1 MYTIR
6 LVEVS
11 KMEETKKTGWIE
23 VITGPMFAG
32 KSEELI
38 RRVKRLEYAHKKMLV
53 FKPSIDNRY
62 SDSEIVSHS
71 KYRTNSINIEK
82 SEDILPYI
90 YDGLDAVIID
100 EVQFLDEGIVKIAD
114 ALADK
119 GIRVIVA
126 GLDRDFRGEPF
137 KNIPELLSLAEDVTK
152 LTAICMRCGA
162 PATRTQRIV
171 DGKPASYDD
180 PIIIVGASEAYE
192 PRCRHCHE
200 VKK

>member
-1 MYTIR
+1 
-6 LVEVS
+6 
-11 KMEETKKTGWIE
+11 MEANNKTGWIE

-53 FKPSIDNRY
+53 FKPRIDNRY
-62 SDSEIVSHS
+62 SDCEIVSHS
-71 KYRTNSINIEK
+71 KYRTKSINIERAH
-82 SEDILPYI
+82 DILSYL
-90 YDGLDAVIID
+90 YEGLDAVIID
-100 EVQFLDEGIVKIAD
+100 EVQFLDSEIIEIVEQ
-114 ALADK
+114 LADK
-119 GIRVIVA
+119 GLRVIVA

-137 KNIPELLSLAEDVTK
+137 KNMPELLALAEDVTK
-152 LTAICMRCGA
+152 LTAICMCCGA

-171 DGKPASYDD
+171 NGIPASYDD

-192 PRCRHCHE
+192 PRCRHCHV

>member
-1 MYTIR
+1 
-6 LVEVS
+6 
-11 KMEETKKTGWIE
+11 MEESWKKGWIE

-38 RRVKRLEYAHKKMLV
+38 RRIKRLDYAHKKTLV
-53 FKPSIDNRY
+53 FKPKIDNRY
-62 SDSEIVSHS
+62 SENEIVSHS
-71 KYRTNSINIEK
+71 KIKTRSINIETAQ
-82 SEDILPYI
+82 DILKYV
-90 YDGLDAVIID
+90 DRDTEAVVID
-100 EVQFLDEGIVKIAD
+100 EVQFLDHEIVHVVED
-114 ALADK
+114 LANR

-137 KNIPELLSLAEDVTK
+137 QNMPELLALAEDVTK

-162 PATRTQRIV
+162 PATRTQRLV
-171 DGKPASYDD
+171 NGEPASYDD
-180 PIIIVGASEAYE
+180 PIIIVGASESYE